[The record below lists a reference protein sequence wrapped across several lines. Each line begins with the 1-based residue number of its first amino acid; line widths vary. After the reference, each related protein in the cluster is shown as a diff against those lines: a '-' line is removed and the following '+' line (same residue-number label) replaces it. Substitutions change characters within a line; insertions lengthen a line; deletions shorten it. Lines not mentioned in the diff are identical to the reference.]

1 MHGIPAIAPD
11 FAGVEVNTPFGIFRP
26 PLSESETRDMSKKQL
41 LFLSLVAAIP
51 ATGLLVLMLF
61 SLRHLLSDQSSA
73 SAVLW
78 VIYVV
83 CLLGS
88 AFFASLPLWL
98 WLYYP
103 AAGFEGVAA
112 SAGRGQD
119 SRPEFGGKSPAF
131 NGDDDAAEDEEF
143 ADDEDTA
150 EDDGEKLFDDDA
162 MDEDLDEF
170 DGGFDDDDDDK

>member
-1 MHGIPAIAPD
+1 
-11 FAGVEVNTPFGIFRP
+11 
-26 PLSESETRDMSKKQL
+26 MSKKQL

-103 AAGFEGVAA
+103 AAGFGVAGVPIDGAQA
-112 SAGRGQD
+112 SGEQ
-119 SRPEFGGKSPAF
+119 SRVS
-131 NGDDDAAEDEEF
+131 DDEGAAEEEF
-143 ADDEDTA
+143 TDDQDDA
-150 EDDGEKLFDDDA
+150 EDDGEKLFDEDA
-162 MDEDLDEF
+162 MDDDFDEF
-170 DGGFDDDDDDK
+170 DGGFDAEEK

>member
-11 FAGVEVNTPFGIFRP
+11 FAGVEVKTPFGIFRP

-73 SAVLW
+73 GAVLW

-103 AAGFEGVAA
+103 AAGFEGVAF

-131 NGDDDAAEDEEF
+131 NGDDDAAEEEEF
-143 ADDEDTA
+143 ADDEDAA

-170 DGGFDDDDDDK
+170 DGGFDDDDK

>member
-1 MHGIPAIAPD
+1 
-11 FAGVEVNTPFGIFRP
+11 
-26 PLSESETRDMSKKQL
+26 MSKKQL

-103 AAGFEGVAA
+103 AAGFEGAVA

-119 SRPEFGGKSPAF
+119 ARPEFGGKSPAF
-131 NGDDDAAEDEEF
+131 KGDDAAEEEEF
-143 ADDEDTA
+143 SDDEDA
-150 EDDGEKLFDDDA
+150 GEDDGEKLFDDDA

-170 DGGFDDDDDDK
+170 DGGFDDDDK

>member
-1 MHGIPAIAPD
+1 
-11 FAGVEVNTPFGIFRP
+11 
-26 PLSESETRDMSKKQL
+26 MSKKQL
-41 LFLSLVAAIP
+41 LSLSLVAALP

-88 AFFASLPLWL
+88 AFFATLPLWL

-103 AAGFEGVAA
+103 AAGFEGAVA

-119 SRPEFGGKSPAF
+119 LRPEFGGKSPAF
-131 NGDDDAAEDEEF
+131 KDDAADEEESAEDEDAAED
-143 ADDEDTA
+143 
-150 EDDGEKLFDDDA
+150 DGDKLFDDDA

-170 DGGFDDDDDDK
+170 DGGFDDDDK